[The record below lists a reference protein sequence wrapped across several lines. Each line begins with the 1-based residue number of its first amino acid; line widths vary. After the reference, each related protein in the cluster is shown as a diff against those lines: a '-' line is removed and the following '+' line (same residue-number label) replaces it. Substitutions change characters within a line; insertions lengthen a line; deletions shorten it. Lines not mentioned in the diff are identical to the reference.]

1 VELGRVEAMG
11 IYGTAQQ
18 RPIRSYKGTGKMTT
32 KTQRKPQ
39 DAKLDERL
47 FSRAAEIAV
56 IDSIVKDPACFV
68 PVAKII
74 GPNSFAFSENK
85 IIYQVLLD
93 LKESE
98 KPINKLML
106 QDALQENNLLDKIGG
121 EEYFRKVVGNV
132 CTAANAEYY
141 ANIVREKAQRRRTV
155 ETVDNMQKTL
165 ESDRPVGESILQ
177 IQQLAAGLDGAVEA
191 YTSMPIIRNLDGV
204 EVKAITW
211 LWRNKIPLSM
221 LTLIVGDPG
230 LGKSFLSL
238 CLAARISR
246 GENWPDGD
254 GIPDNRAP
262 LGTVILLTAEDPLE
276 QVIKPRLISLGA
288 DTKNIDAIEAVRVRD
303 DDGRQRQEFF
313 NLQRDIPALQQAIR
327 PNTKLIIIDPLSAYL
342 GNGLD
347 AHRDNDV
354 RGVLSP
360 LCAIAEKNNI
370 AVVGVMHLNKNTTG
384 KAVYRA
390 LGSIA
395 FLAAARTVWMVTTDP
410 NDPDSKRRLLTP
422 AKHNV
427 LIDPT
432 GLGFEITDGKIVF
445 EDGPVNMS
453 SDEALG
459 IPSSIVAAPERERAA
474 QWLRDTLTGHSVATV
489 EVERMAVENGITLS
503 TLRRAR
509 NELRVVSYPLKQP
522 DGKRVYMLRLPDDH
536 QQR

>member
-1 VELGRVEAMG
+1 MG
-11 IYGTAQQ
+11 CYGTAKP
-18 RPIRSYKGTGKMTT
+18 RAISSYEGTGKMTT

-39 DAKLDERL
+39 DDKLDERL
-47 FSRAAEIAV
+47 FSRAAEAAV
-56 IDSIVKDPACFV
+56 IGSIIIDPACFV
-68 PVAKII
+68 PVSKII

-85 IIYQVLLD
+85 IIYEVLLD

-98 KPINKLML
+98 KPIDGFIVR
-106 QDALQENNLLDKIGG
+106 DALQERNQLDKIGG
-121 EEYFRKVVGNV
+121 WEYLQKILDNIP
-132 CTAANAEYY
+132 TSANAEYY
-141 ANIVREKAQRRRTV
+141 ANIVREKAQRRRLAGFYDDMGKV
-155 ETVDNMQKTL
+155 L
-165 ESDRPVGESILQ
+165 YSDRPVGESVAM
-177 IQQLAAGLDGAVEA
+177 IQQMAAGLDGATEV
-191 YTSMPIIRNLDGV
+191 YNSMPIIRNLDGV
-204 EVKAITW
+204 EVKPISW
-211 LWRNKIPLSM
+211 LWWNKIPLGM

-238 CLAARISR
+238 WLAARISR
-246 GENWPDGD
+246 GENLPDGD
-254 GIPDNRAP
+254 GLPDNRASF
-262 LGTVILLTAEDPLE
+262 GTVILLTAEDPLE
-276 QVIKPRLISLGA
+276 QVIKPRLMSLGA
-288 DTKNIDAIEAVRVRD
+288 DTKNIDAIDAVRVRD

-313 NLQRDIPALQQAIR
+313 NLQRDIPALQQAIKS
-327 PNTKLIIIDPLSAYL
+327 NTKLIIIDPLSAYL

-370 AVVGVMHLNKNTTG
+370 AIVGVMHLNKNTTG

-459 IPSSIVAAPERERAA
+459 IPSSTVAAPERERAA
-474 QWLRDTLTGHSVATV
+474 QWLKDTLTGHSVATV
-489 EVERMAVENGITLS
+489 EVERLAVENGITLS

-522 DGKRVYMLRLPDDH
+522 DGKRVYMLKLQDDH